1 MSESELLAWLR
12 GSGLQI
18 AIAVFFLGLV
28 FRIVQNIVAGR
39 AHNLAVPRGSQFGPG
54 LRTIWRRSFSMPGL
68 TYRGYF
74 TLIAGYIFHLGFFIT
89 LFFLSQHILLFK
101 NLLGVS
107 WPGLPPALI
116 DITALLSIAALVA
129 ILIHRLM
136 DPVLKQIS
144 DYQDYLA
151 WLLTIAP
158 LVTGFMALHHI
169 GNSYNVVLSLH
180 LISIEALLIAIPF
193 TKLSHTLS
201 IFVSRWYNGAIAGY
215 KGIRS

>member
-1 MSESELLAWLR
+1 MDTSTLLVWLR

-18 AIAVFFLGLV
+18 AIAVFCLGLV

-39 AHNLAVPRGSQFGPG
+39 ARNLAVARGSQFVPG
-54 LRTIWRRSFSMPGL
+54 LRTIWQRSLPMPGL
-68 TYRGYF
+68 SYRGYF
-74 TLIAGYIFHLGFFIT
+74 TLIAGYIFHLGLFIT

-101 NLLGVS
+101 NLLGFS

-129 ILIHRLM
+129 ILFHRML
-136 DPVLKQIS
+136 DPVLRQIS

-151 WLLTIAP
+151 WLLTMLP
-158 LVTGFMALHHI
+158 LATGFMLLHAM
-169 GNSYNVVLSLH
+169 GTSYQWSLSLH
-180 LISIEALLIAIPF
+180 LLSVELLLIAIPF

>member
-1 MSESELLAWLR
+1 MNENELLSWLR

-18 AIAVFFLGLV
+18 AVAILFLGLV
-28 FRIVQNIVAGR
+28 FRIVQNIMAGR
-39 AHNLAVPRGSQFGPG
+39 SRDLAVARGSQFGPG
-54 LRTIWRRSFSMPGL
+54 LRTIWSRSFSEHRL

-89 LFFLSQHILLFK
+89 LFLLSQHILLFK
-101 NLLGVS
+101 NLLGIS
-107 WPGLPPALI
+107 WPALPPTLI

-129 ILIHRLM
+129 ILFHRLM

-151 WLLTIAP
+151 WALTILP
-158 LVTGFMALHHI
+158 LATGFMTMHPMGI
-169 GNSYNVVLSLH
+169 SYKLSLSLH
-180 LISIEALLIAIPF
+180 LISVELLLIAIPF
-193 TKLSHTLS
+193 TKLSHALS